1 MSNFLTDDTKAILLL
16 CGVFGKNCSEKPL
29 TQKEYTALVH
39 WLMTMKMRP
48 CNLLQSENVAEA
60 AKGSKIA
67 LNRLETFLARGVQLG
82 FSVEEWQRKGTWVMS
97 RSDGDYPARYKK
109 HLKDNVGVTCVNG
122 PPDGHS
128 GC

>member
-1 MSNFLTDDTKAILLL
+1 M
-16 CGVFGKNCSEKPL
+16 
-29 TQKEYTALVH
+29 
-39 WLMTMKMRP
+39 
-48 CNLLQSENVAEA
+48 LQSENVAEA